1 VKITDKFK
9 NMIMENSNELK
20 AIIYNNMLKEVFDII
35 NEDCRNQIIKNL
47 DEKMANYKE
56 LAMNTNM
63 DIEDVRLKYGIYSDL
78 KKLI

>member
-1 VKITDKFK
+1 
-9 NMIMENSNELK
+9 MENSNELK
-20 AIIYNNMLKEVFDII
+20 AIIYNSLLKEVFDII
-35 NEDCRNQIIKNL
+35 SEDCRNQVINIL

>member
-1 VKITDKFK
+1 
-9 NMIMENSNELK
+9 MIMENLNELK

-56 LAMNTNM
+56 LAMNINM
-63 DIEDVRLKYGIYSDL
+63 DIEDVRTKYVIYSDL

>member
-1 VKITDKFK
+1 
-9 NMIMENSNELK
+9 MENSNELK
-20 AIIYNNMLKEVFDII
+20 ALIYNSLLKEVFDII
-35 NEDCRNQIIKNL
+35 SEDCRQQIVNIL

-63 DIEDVRLKYGIYSDL
+63 DIEDVRLKYGIYADL

>member
-9 NMIMENSNELK
+9 NMIMENLNELK

-56 LAMNTNM
+56 LAMNINM
-63 DIEDVRLKYGIYSDL
+63 DIEDVRTKYVIYSDL

>member
-1 VKITDKFK
+1 
-9 NMIMENSNELK
+9 MENSNELK
-20 AIIYNNMLKEVFDII
+20 ALIYNSLLKEVFDII
-35 NEDCRNQIIKNL
+35 SEDCRQQIVNTL

-63 DIEDVRLKYGIYSDL
+63 DIEDVRLKYGIYADL

>member
-1 VKITDKFK
+1 
-9 NMIMENSNELK
+9 
-20 AIIYNNMLKEVFDII
+20 MLKEVFDII

-56 LAMNTNM
+56 LAMNINM
-63 DIEDVRLKYGIYSDL
+63 DIEDVRTKYVIYSDL